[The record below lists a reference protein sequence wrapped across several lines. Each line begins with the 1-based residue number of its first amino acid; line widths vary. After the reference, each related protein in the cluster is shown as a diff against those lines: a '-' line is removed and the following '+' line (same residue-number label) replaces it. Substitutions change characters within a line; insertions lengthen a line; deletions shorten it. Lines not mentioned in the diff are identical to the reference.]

1 MSFRLTGLNPLF
13 NNFYHIINNND
24 AEAMVLTPADVKEN
38 RNSYVFVVDM
48 PGLKAGEIRV
58 QVEDDNVLVIS
69 GERKPEEQKEGVKY
83 FIMERRA
90 GKFMRKFVLPENAN
104 LEAIKAVCQDGV
116 LTVTVDKLPNA
127 EQKKPKIVKV
137 KTTSRL

>member
-48 PGLKAGEIRV
+48 PGLKSGEISV
-58 QVEDDNVLVIS
+58 QVEEDNVLGVS
-69 GERKPEEQKEGVKY
+69 GERKPEEQEEGVKY
-83 FIMERRA
+83 FIKERRG

-116 LTVTVDKLPNA
+116 LTVTVDKLPSA
-127 EQKKPKIVKV
+127 EKKPKIVKV
-137 KTTSRL
+137 KHSSRL